1 MGSFNHAMTVANPQT
16 GASVTVEALVD
27 TGATFS
33 MLPASQLQALGIQP
47 FRRIRAEI
55 ADARVIELPVG
66 HAQFTVLGSSGITL
80 CAFGPEDGPILLG
93 AVTLESL
100 LLAVDPVHQVL
111 VPVDAIMMQV
121 RVRP

>member
-1 MGSFNHAMTVANPQT
+1 MGSFNHPMTITNPQT

-33 MLPASQLQALGIQP
+33 MLPSSQLQGLGVQQS
-47 FRRIRAEI
+47 RRIRAEI
-55 ADARVIELPVG
+55 ADGSVIELPAG
-66 HAQFTVLGSSGITL
+66 EAPITVLDHTATSA
-80 CAFGPEDGPILLG
+80 CVFGPEDGPILLG

-111 VPVDAIMMQV
+111 VPVNAIMMQV
-121 RVRP
+121 RPIR